1 MSGFAS
7 WIVPVERGRATGSPR
22 LWAVAAAAIALGC
35 GGTETPTTAF
45 TPADS
50 ADQVFFGLEHNLTLD
65 GVLRAKVR
73 ADTAYFYQATQRAD
87 LQGVRVTFYSP
98 TGEETSKLTSREG
111 SYDWR
116 SGNMEAR
123 GNVVAV
129 TPDGR
134 RLTTS
139 ILRYDRASN
148 RITGPA
154 PFVFDAPDRHLEGES
169 FTADPDFR
177 NVVTTRPRRG
187 RIEGQPL
194 PR

>member
-1 MSGFAS
+1 M
-7 WIVPVERGRATGSPR
+7 PVERLARRAVAR
-22 LWAVAAAAIALGC
+22 LWPAAALAAAIGC
-35 GGTETPTTAF
+35 GGTEVHTATF
-45 TPADS
+45 TAADS

-65 GVLRAKVR
+65 GVLRANVR
-73 ADTAYFYQATQRAD
+73 ADTAYFYQTTQRAE
-87 LQGVRVTFYSP
+87 LKGVEVTFYSP
-98 TGEETSKLTSREG
+98 AGTETSRLTSREG

-116 SGNMEAR
+116 TGNMEAR

-139 ILRYDRASN
+139 ILRYDRAAN

-169 FTADPDFR
+169 FTSDPDFR

-187 RIEGQPL
+187 RIEEERV

>member
-1 MSGFAS
+1 MSGLGKS
-7 WIVPVERGRATGSPR
+7 TVPGEPRRRFGGRRWWA
-22 LWAVAAAAIALGC
+22 AVAGAIAVGC
-35 GGTETPTTAF
+35 GGTETPTF
-45 TPADS
+45 TLSTADS

-65 GVLRAKVR
+65 GVLRANVR
-73 ADTAYFYQATQRAD
+73 ADTAYFYQETQRAD
-87 LQGVRVTFYSP
+87 LKGVEVIFYSP
-98 TGEETSKLTSREG
+98 TGQETSRLTSREG

-116 SGNMEAR
+116 TGNMEAR
-123 GNVVAV
+123 GDVVAV

-148 RITGPA
+148 RIAGPA
-154 PFVFDAPDRHLEGES
+154 PFVFDAPDRHLEGDG
-169 FTADPDFR
+169 FTSDPDFR

-187 RIEGQPL
+187 RIEGERV

>member
-1 MSGFAS
+1 MWAAVG
-7 WIVPVERGRATGSPR
+7 V
-22 LWAVAAAAIALGC
+22 AVAIGC
-35 GGTETPTTAF
+35 GGTQTPTISSTA
-45 TPADS
+45 ADS
-50 ADQVFFGLEHNLTLD
+50 ADQVFFGLEHNLTVD
-65 GVLRAKVR
+65 GVLRANVR

-87 LQGVRVTFYSP
+87 LKGVQVIFYSP
-98 TGEETSKLTSREG
+98 AGQESSRLTSREG

-116 SGNMEAR
+116 TGDMEAR
-123 GNVVAV
+123 GDVVAV

-169 FTADPDFR
+169 FTSDPDFR

-187 RIEGQPL
+187 RIEGERV